1 MKPKTKLKVFKA
13 NYKVIS
19 EMAECF
25 LPTSKHRALVMMHS
39 KMKSILTDI
48 QELKNEKR
56 NG

>member
-25 LPTSKHRALVMMHS
+25 SPTSKHRALVMMHS
-39 KMKSILTDI
+39 KMKSILTNI

>member
-1 MKPKTKLKVFKA
+1 MKPKTKLKLLKA
-13 NYKVIS
+13 NYKIIS

-25 LPTSKHRALVMMHS
+25 TPTSKHRALVMMNS

-48 QELKNEKR
+48 EQTKHEKR